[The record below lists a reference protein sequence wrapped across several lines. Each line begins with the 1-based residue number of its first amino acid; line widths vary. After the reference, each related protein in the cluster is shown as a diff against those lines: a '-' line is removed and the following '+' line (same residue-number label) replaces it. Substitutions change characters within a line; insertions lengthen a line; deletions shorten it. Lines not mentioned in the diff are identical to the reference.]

1 MRRTICLAALTAT
14 GVLAAAAANEARQ
27 DRFGIRQL
35 QLADN
40 LYVLTSDPAEQGMRT
55 GGNTAVFVTTSGVT
69 LVDTKIRGYGEDILA
84 EVARIT
90 DKPVTTI
97 INTHTHWDHSGAN
110 TEFPDTVDFVVH
122 ENTAGHMA
130 STDCADGA
138 GFQGGSIKN
147 CEAFTGENTRF
158 LPKITFANRT
168 SLFSGPD
175 QIDLYYFGRG
185 HTDGDTWVVF
195 REARAMHTGDM
206 MARKGLPFID
216 ADNTNGS
223 ATEFGATLRNAV
235 DAIENVDTIIPRAQ
249 RRPADLGRPRR
260 LRGVLR
266 RPADPRAGGGR
277 GRAERRGDGGRL
289 LGARGVQRLP
299 GAGGPGRAHRAAH
312 LRGTL
317 NRGAAADRGSHG
329 RYPER

>member
-1 MRRTICLAALTAT
+1 MRRTLCLTTLTVV
-14 GVLAAAAANEARQ
+14 GVLVAVVANEARQ
-27 DRFGIRQL
+27 ERFRIRTL
-35 QLADN
+35 ELAEN

-55 GGNTAVFVTTSGVT
+55 GGNTAVLVTASGVA

-84 EVARIT
+84 AVREIT

-122 ENTAGHMA
+122 ENTAAHMA
-130 STDCADGA
+130 SSDCDDGA
-138 GFQGGSIKN
+138 GFEGGSIKN
-147 CEAFTGENTRF
+147 CEAFTGDDSRY
-158 LPKITFANRT
+158 LPKITFENRT

-223 ATEFGATLRNAV
+223 ATEFASTLRNAV
-235 DAIENVDTIIPRAQ
+235 ETIRNVDTIIPGHADDPLAWDDLVDYAAFYDDLLTRAQ
-249 RRPADLGRPRR
+249 
-260 LRGVLR
+260 
-266 RPADPRAGGGR
+266 
-277 GRAERRGDGGRL
+277 E
-289 LGARGVQRLP
+289 
-299 GAGGPGRAHRAAH
+299 
-312 LRGTL
+312 
-317 NRGAAADRGSHG
+317 GAAAG
-329 RYPER
+329 RSVAETVAAYSVPEQYSDFQAPANRVEQIVGLVYEGR

>member
-1 MRRTICLAALTAT
+1 MRRTICLTTLTAVA
-14 GVLAAAAANEARQ
+14 VLTAVAANEARQ
-27 DRFGIRQL
+27 ERFGIRTL
-35 QLADN
+35 ELADN

-55 GGNTAVFVTTSGVT
+55 GGNTAVFVTASGVT

-90 DKPVTTI
+90 DNPVTTI

-130 STDCADGA
+130 STDCDDGA
-138 GFQGGSIKN
+138 GYQGGSIKN
-147 CEAFTGENTRF
+147 CEAFTGDDARF
-158 LPKITFANRT
+158 LPKITFATRT
-168 SLFSGPD
+168 SLYSGAD

-185 HTDGDTWVVF
+185 HTDGDTWIVF

-223 ATEFGATLRNAV
+223 ATEFGQTLKNAV
-235 DAIENVDTIIPRAQ
+235 DAIEDVDTIIPGHNDDPLTWDDLVDYAAFYDDLLTRAQ
-249 RRPADLGRPRR
+249 A
-260 LRGVLR
+260 
-266 RPADPRAGGGR
+266 
-277 GRAERRGDGGRL
+277 
-289 LGARGVQRLP
+289 
-299 GAGGPGRAHRAAH
+299 
-312 LRGTL
+312 
-317 NRGAAADRGSHG
+317 GAAAGQSVEETVAAYSVPEEYSDFQAPAG
-329 RYPER
+329 RVEQIVGLIYEGR